1 MQIRFL
7 ALVPRRRPKSGTG
20 LIAEI
25 GSGEPVVVL
34 RSDIDALPI
43 QEEGAAPFK

>member
-1 MQIRFL
+1 MQPKL
-7 ALVPRRRPKSGTG
+7 CALMPCRRPKSGTG

-43 QEEGAAPFK
+43 QEEGAAPVK